1 MKSDHPHDHKP
12 SHPHEP
18 KAAHP
23 HPHERPHG
31 GSILFTGFPG
41 FIGMRLLPRLLELK
55 PGTRI
60 ECLVQEKFHG
70 AAQASVEALE
80 KSHPRLRGRI
90 GLVTGDITVQGLG
103 IEKKRAKELRAGL
116 VEAYHLAAVYDLAV
130 SREVGRRINVEGT
143 KNVLEFLEEAKG
155 CDRLHYVSTAYV
167 SGNHYGTFRE
177 SDLDV
182 GQGFKN
188 YYEETKFQAEVEVV
202 RSKLPK
208 TIYRPGVVVGDSK
221 TGETG
226 KFDGPYFVLRAMER
240 LPSPGVFI
248 RLGLGRGTVNV
259 VPVDFVVE
267 ALSRLSASDVSRG
280 KTYHLTDPHPHG
292 PVEIAEIFA
301 KALGKSFVYVP
312 VPALLARAMFT
323 PGPVQRFFGMPVQA
337 LDYFDDGVRHDA
349 TEATADLATL
359 GLHCPRLADYAP
371 RLVAFYLKKRDEVR
385 REAMI

>member
-1 MKSDHPHDHKP
+1 MKKKSPPEDAT
-12 SHPHEP
+12 
-18 KAAHP
+18 KAEGAHA
-23 HPHERPHG
+23 HAHG

-60 ECLVQEKFHG
+60 ECLVQEKFLA

-80 KSHPRLRGRI
+80 KGHPKTKGRI
-90 GLVTGDITVQGLG
+90 GLVTGDITVPGLG
-103 IEKKRAKELRAGL
+103 IEKKEARGLRAGL

-143 KNVLEFLEEAKG
+143 KNVLEFLEHAKG
-155 CDRLHYVSTAYV
+155 FDRLHYVSTAYV

-177 SDLDV
+177 TDLDV

-188 YYEETKFQAEVEVV
+188 HYEETKFQAEVEVV
-202 RSKLPK
+202 RSKVPH
-208 TIYRPGVVVGDSK
+208 TIYRPGVVVGDSR

-267 ALSRLSASDVSRG
+267 ALSRLSASEVSRG

-292 PVEIAEIFA
+292 PVEIAELFA

-312 VPALLARAMFT
+312 VPASLARAMFT
-323 PGPVQRFFGMPVQA
+323 PGPVQRFFGMPVEA

-349 TEATADLATL
+349 TVATADLASL
-359 GLHCPRLADYAP
+359 GIECPRLADYVP
-371 RLVAFYLKKRDEVR
+371 RLVEFYRAKRDEVR
-385 REAMI
+385 QSAMI